1 MGTGQMYTETFT
13 LYSEV
18 LSLFKYDH

>member
-13 LYSEV
+13 LYSTV
-18 LSLFKYDH
+18 HSLFKYDH